1 MKKINIIA
9 EIGVN
14 HCGKLQLAKKIIDL
28 SKKIGADYVKFQTYI
43 TDELVTKNSS
53 LADYQKKNLK
63 SKLTQYEM
71 LKKYELSFEAF
82 NKLIKYCKKKKIG
95 FISTPFDRQSALFL
109 LKINC
114 KIIKISSGDLT
125 DFNLL
130 ECISK
135 FKGKILLSTGRS
147 SFNEVK
153 KSLRFLIK
161 KGKKKKDIVVMQCTS
176 DYPTKDKDLNLNVI
190 DTFKKKLKVSV
201 GFSDH
206 SQSQVS
212 PIIAGLKGCNYI
224 EKHITLSKKLPGP
237 DHKASFDINEF
248 RQMILNVRSI
258 DKILGSEKKYC
269 TRVENKNKVIVR
281 KSLVAKTDIKKGE
294 LFSKKNLTTKR
305 PLKGIDAS
313 NWFYFLNKRAK
324 KNYKKN
330 QFIKNEK

>member
-1 MKKINIIA
+1 M
-9 EIGVN
+9 
-14 HCGKLQLAKKIIDL
+14 
-28 SKKIGADYVKFQTYI
+28 
-43 TDELVTKNSS
+43 
-53 LADYQKKNLK
+53 
-63 SKLTQYEM
+63 
-71 LKKYELSFEAF
+71 
-82 NKLIKYCKKKKIG
+82 
-95 FISTPFDRQSALFL
+95 
-109 LKINC
+109 
-114 KIIKISSGDLT
+114 
-125 DFNLL
+125 
-130 ECISK
+130 
-135 FKGKILLSTGRS
+135 S
-147 SFNEVK
+147 SFDEVK

-161 KGKKKKDIVVMQCTS
+161 NGKKKKDIVVMQCTS

-206 SQSQVS
+206 SQSQVA

-237 DHKASFDINEF
+237 DHKASFDTNEF

-258 DKILGSEKKYC
+258 DKILGSKKKYSAK
-269 TRVENKNKVIVR
+269 VENKNKVIVR
-281 KSLVAKTDIKKGE
+281 KSLVANIDIKKGE